1 MDAYATLQD
10 ENAEKTS
17 LVESS
22 EHGNLHRSEATKDDE
37 NSFARAQIMTTG
49 PQQFEQEQQE
59 DSSIVMIQPKGL
71 KPLDSDIK
79 KKGTSSLYQCKI
91 ATA

>member
-1 MDAYATLQD
+1 MVAYATLQD
-10 ENAEKTS
+10 ENAENTS

-22 EHGNLHRSEATKDDE
+22 EHGNLHRSEATKDYE

-59 DSSIVMIQPKGL
+59 DSSIVMMQLKGL
-71 KPLDSDIK
+71 KPLESDIK
-79 KKGTSSLYQCKI
+79 KKGTSSLHQYKI
-91 ATA
+91 STV

>member
-1 MDAYATLQD
+1 MNAYATSQD
-10 ENAEKTS
+10 ENAENTS

-22 EHGNLHRSEATKDDE
+22 EHDNLHRSEATKDNE
-37 NSFARAQIMTTG
+37 NSFAREQIMTTG

-59 DSSIVMIQPKGL
+59 DSSIVMIQPNGL
-71 KPLDSDIK
+71 KSLDSDIK
-79 KKGTSSLYQCKI
+79 KKGTYSLHQCKV

>member
-10 ENAEKTS
+10 ENAENTS
-17 LVESS
+17 LIESS
-22 EHGNLHRSEATKDDE
+22 EHGNLHRSEATKGDE
-37 NSFARAQIMTTG
+37 NPFAKVQIMTTG

-59 DSSIVMIQPKGL
+59 DSIVMMQLKGL

-79 KKGTSSLYQCKI
+79 KKGTSSLYQCKV

>member
-10 ENAEKTS
+10 ENAENTS

-37 NSFARAQIMTTG
+37 NSFARVQIMTTG

-59 DSSIVMIQPKGL
+59 DSSIFMMQLKGL
-71 KPLDSDIK
+71 KPLESDIK
-79 KKGTSSLYQCKI
+79 KKGTSSLYQYKI